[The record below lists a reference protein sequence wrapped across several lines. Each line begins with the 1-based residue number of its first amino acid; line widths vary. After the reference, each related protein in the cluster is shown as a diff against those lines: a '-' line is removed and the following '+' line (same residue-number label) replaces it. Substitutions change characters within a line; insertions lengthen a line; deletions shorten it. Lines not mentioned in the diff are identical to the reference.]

1 MLCSSKRNIRLLL
14 AYDGTDFFGWQRQ
27 GQFRTVQG
35 VIEFALEKLHKGKV
49 TLTGSGRT
57 DTGVHAAGQVANFY
71 TSIRSME
78 AERFVPALNSLLP
91 HDVRVLEAGETR
103 EDFHARFDARQ
114 RSYRYFFIPRRA
126 ALPWEKRY
134 AWHLRRQPD
143 LRQLNEY
150 AQVFRG

>member
-1 MLCSSKRNIRLLL
+1 MRPTLYSGRRNIRILV

-35 VIEFALEKLHKGKV
+35 VIEGALAKLHKGKV
-49 TLTGSGRT
+49 ALTGSGRT

-78 AERFVPALNSLLP
+78 AGRFVPAINSLLP
-91 HDVRVLEAGETR
+91 RDVRILEAEETR

-114 RSYRYFFIPRRA
+114 RTYRYYFITRRK
-126 ALPWEKRY
+126 ALPWELRY
-134 AWHLRRQPD
+134 AWHLGRQPD
-143 LRQLNEY
+143 PGKLNE
-150 AQVFRG
+150 